1 MNLELALTLLAGLV
15 GLPALWSVII
25 DLLKFAGVVTE
36 GNAGKWSAAFSI
48 LSIIGVLVAVN
59 FFPQLNIGG
68 IDKLLFEIAQF
79 AGIILA
85 LLAQIFVAKGTHAL
99 TSKVIPG
106 LSFDNK

>member
-25 DLLKFAGVVTE
+25 DLLKLAGVVTD

-48 LSIIGVLVAVN
+48 LSIVGVLVVVN
-59 FFPQLNIGG
+59 FFPSLNLAG
-68 IDKLLFEIAQF
+68 IDKLLLEISQF
-79 AGIILA
+79 AGILLT

-99 TSKVIPG
+99 TSKVVPS
-106 LSFDNK
+106 LSFSK